1 MSNSS
6 FLDEVLD
13 SKVDDKS
20 TAQKVRKDNYRQ
32 LVRFQNVTSYSM
44 QQTLHTCPRKF
55 QLMKMRADNERFE
68 TEQEGNPD
76 FAFGHAVGA
85 GVAEYDKTLDINK
98 AIFAAFL
105 AWNIDLD
112 ATGQRKESGRDP
124 KKSFPHAVWALKL
137 YEEFHREEGLAEYE
151 VEIVEATIAVDMED
165 GNFYVGHIDELL
177 KNRETGRRKI
187 KENKTTVYDS
197 VDPAMYA
204 NSDQALSYSVV
215 VSATGETEYDVF
227 YCIYSSTSQ
236 RWIRMDFTKTA
247 LSKAEWLQGQLLVN
261 SEIEDY
267 TRINFFPKRGSGCIN
282 FGRRCEFY
290 EGCDFNTERVF
301 GKKFDDL
308 DAADSFA
315 DIEAIEAL
323 DYAFKFSDLV
333 GQQETAAQLESRPD
347 GRSFLDN
354 KDGMETL

>member
-1 MSNSS
+1 MSNAT

-13 SKVDDKS
+13 SAVDEKS

-55 QLMKMRADNERFE
+55 QLMKMRADNERLE
-68 TEQEGNPD
+68 VEQEGNVD

-137 YEEFHREEGLAEYE
+137 YEEFHREEGLDEYE
-151 VEIVEATIAVDMED
+151 VEKIEATVCVDMEN
-165 GNFYVGHIDELL
+165 GFYYTGHIDELL
-177 KNRETGRRKI
+177 KSKGTGKFRI

-197 VDPAMYA
+197 IDPAMYA

-215 VSATGETEYDVF
+215 VSAAGESEYDVF

-247 LSKAEWLQGQLLVN
+247 LSKAEWLQGQLLIN
-261 SEIEDY
+261 SEIEEY
-267 TRINFFPKRGSGCIN
+267 QRINFFPKRGSGCIN

-290 EGCDFNTERVF
+290 EGCDFNTTRVF
-301 GKKFDDL
+301 GKRYDEL
-308 DAADSFA
+308 DEAQSFE
-315 DIEAIEAL
+315 DVEAIEAV
-323 DYAFKFSDLV
+323 DFKFKFSELI
-333 GQQETAAQLESRPD
+333 GQQEAAAQLESRPD
-347 GRSFLDN
+347 GKSFLN
-354 KDGMETL
+354 NDGMETL